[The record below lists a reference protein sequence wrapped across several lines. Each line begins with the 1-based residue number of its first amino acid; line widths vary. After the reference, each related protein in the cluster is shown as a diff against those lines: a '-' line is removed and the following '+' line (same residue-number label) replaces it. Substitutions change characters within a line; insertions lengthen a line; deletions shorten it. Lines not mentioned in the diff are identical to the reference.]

1 MRQLDRITDS
11 MDVNVNKLW
20 ETMKEWSLVC
30 CSPRGLRVE
39 HSLVTEQQQLKYMAK
54 RWTDDEETP
63 SSPHSI
69 FLFFMIHV
77 ILEVTAGERCE
88 TCYHR
93 NAKAVHI

>member
-1 MRQLDRITDS
+1 MRTAL
-11 MDVNVNKLW
+11 VNSRDMNLSKLQ
-20 ETMKEWSLVC
+20 ERVKQGNMTCYNPL
-30 CSPRGLRVE
+30 GLRVE

-54 RWTDDEETP
+54 RWTDGEETP